1 MGGKLKKE
9 ASSRSESGAL
19 LQKKGLAFRT
29 VKRGEGDEG
38 EKSNYDRLFA
48 RAALN
53 RSELHQEERNF
64 SKGSQ
69 FFQNNKASVVKR
81 VTCLSRA
88 LIEHARTVNTQ
99 HSHFL

>member
-1 MGGKLKKE
+1 M
-9 ASSRSESGAL
+9 
-19 LQKKGLAFRT
+19 AFRT

-53 RSELHQEERNF
+53 RSELRQERGNF

-69 FFQNNKASVVKR
+69 FFQNNKASVEKKGNVS
-81 VTCLSRA
+81 VSR
-88 LIEHARTVNTQ
+88 IDRTRTYSK
-99 HSHFL
+99 HTT